1 MNYVK
6 KQVRRKSGTDLKVE
20 QRLYSQFVY
29 YNITY
34 VLLPKYPV
42 SLATHDQLAIQ
53 FSDEFKEICNYI
65 SNQLNNVNAS
75 NRLRVKVI
83 YNVLLLEKIPKIC
96 SEIEKTDKTKR
107 QYRRMV
113 VNNYVI
119 LYTIDEIE
127 KIVYVAHIY
136 YGGRNYLK

>member
-1 MNYVK
+1 MQEKFLKNGKKNMEYKVK
-6 KQVRRKSGTDLKVE
+6 LTN
-20 QRLYSQFVY
+20 QF
-29 YNITY
+29 
-34 VLLPKYPV
+34 L
-42 SLATHDQLAIQ
+42 
-53 FSDEFKEICNYI
+53 DEFEEICNYI

-75 NRLRVKVI
+75 NRLRAKVI
-83 YNVLLLEKIPKIC
+83 YNVLLLEKFPKIC

-127 KIVYVAHIY
+127 KIENAENITQNLHIY
-136 YGGRNYLK
+136 TQ